1 MSLLLDA
8 LKKAE
13 KAKEEAQ
20 RRAKEKVAGDAAAEG
35 ATGGQSPL
43 TKDAPSEEVPHV
55 RTRDELPDISQPLE
69 IASDDL
75 SRGNGPHECERGRSP
90 ERHGPPPCPNC
101 R

>member
-20 RRAKEKVAGDAAAEG
+20 RRAKEKAAGDAAAEG

-75 SRGNGPHECERGRSP
+75 SRGNGPHEGERELALESI
-90 ERHGPPPCPNC
+90 EPPATI
-101 R
+101 